1 MTQLVALVIYV
12 LSESDG
18 KEKGETMGN
27 MVKFKNVKVG
37 DKVRVNY
44 GDFDNF
50 ITGIVVDIENSKQR
64 KRLFI
69 NTGKSV
75 VEVCYLYGNE
85 KVEVLG

>member
-1 MTQLVALVIYV
+1 MGLVIYV

-37 DKVRVNY
+37 NKVRVNY

-50 ITGIVVDIENSKQR
+50 ITGMVVDIVNTKQD

-69 NTGKSV
+69 NTGESV
-75 VEVCYLYGNE
+75 AEVCYLYGNE
-85 KVEVLG
+85 KVELLG

>member
-1 MTQLVALVIYV
+1 
-12 LSESDG
+12 
-18 KEKGETMGN
+18 MGN
-27 MVKFKNVKVG
+27 MVRFKDVNVG

-44 GDFDNF
+44 GDFGYF
-50 ITGIVVDIENSKQR
+50 ITGVVVDVVNTKQD

>member
-1 MTQLVALVIYV
+1 M

-27 MVKFKNVKVG
+27 MVKFKDVKVG

-44 GDFDNF
+44 GDFGYF
-50 ITGIVVDIENSKQR
+50 ITGVVVDIENNKQD

-69 NTGKSV
+69 NTGESV

>member
-1 MTQLVALVIYV
+1 MCCQKATA
-12 LSESDG
+12 

-27 MVKFKNVKVG
+27 MVKFKDIKVG

-50 ITGIVVDIENSKQR
+50 ITGMVVDIENSKQR

-69 NTGKSV
+69 NTGESV
-75 VEVCYLYGNE
+75 AEVCYLYGNE

>member
-1 MTQLVALVIYV
+1 M
-12 LSESDG
+12 S
-18 KEKGETMGN
+18 N
-27 MVKFKNVKVG
+27 MVEFKNVKVG
-37 DKVRVNY
+37 NKVRVNY

-50 ITGIVVDIENSKQR
+50 VTGMVIDIVNTKQD

-69 NTGKSV
+69 NTGESI